1 MEPGC
6 EIPESNL
13 AQLREACTATPCLAA
28 IYVFGR
34 QRTGDCDLA
43 ALFTEPPSWS
53 VRLDLELAV
62 AKAMEQEGVELIDLR
77 RMPLVLRFRVVDEG
91 EPIYVGQPD
100 ILANFIEETI
110 ARYSAFYPLLEAL
123 YWKVE
128 TRPLPEDMLDDTQ
141 HLESGLR

>member
-1 MEPGC
+1 M
-6 EIPESNL
+6 
-13 AQLREACTATPCLAA
+13 
-28 IYVFGR
+28 
-34 QRTGDCDLA
+34 
-43 ALFTEPPSWS
+43 
-53 VRLDLELAV
+53 

-100 ILANFIEETI
+100 VLANFIEETI

-141 HLESGLR
+141 HVASGPR